1 MASFSIAHERGAER
15 PRRSS
20 RSMPSTPLDPSETT
34 LPADFEQL
42 KIEILQ
48 RNAGLPKRL
57 REVAAY
63 ALQNP
68 DDIAF
73 GTVASIAQAANVQP
87 STLVRFAQS
96 LGFEGFSSLQ
106 ALFRD
111 RLRERHP
118 VYTDR
123 LKALQGEDSEPPSI
137 LLGFVAAAKTSL
149 DRLATG
155 VDLEAFQRAVKL
167 LAGARTIYLVAKRR
181 SYPIGV
187 YMAYAFGK
195 LGVRCQLV
203 GTAAGIDEDILA
215 LAEKDDAAFAVSFSP
230 YASETVAQARSLS
243 RRGVPVVALTD
254 SAFSPLVESS
264 TEWFELAEA
273 DHAGFRLLSASMA
286 FAMALTVA
294 VAEERQARAEE

>member
-1 MASFSIAHERGAER
+1 MASFPIALESGVQR

-20 RSMPSTPLDPSETT
+20 RAMASPTDDPS
-34 LPADFEQL
+34 LPTDFESL
-42 KIEILQ
+42 KVEILQ
-48 RNAGLPKRL
+48 RNAALPKRL

-123 LKALQGEDSEPPSI
+123 LKALQGEDSQPPSI
-137 LLGFVAAAKTSL
+137 LLGFVGAAKLSL

-155 VDLEAFQRAVKL
+155 VDLEAFQRAVKV
-167 LAGARTIYLVAKRR
+167 LADARTIYLVAKRR

-230 YASETVAQARSLS
+230 YASETVAQARGLA

-254 SAFSPLVESS
+254 SAFSPLVEPS

-294 VAEERQARAEE
+294 VAEERQARTDG